1 VLNDPNYIY
10 FWTSKFKIKMYP
22 ISHIIKVIEGQAT
35 LSARD
40 SQIEHLLIDSRKI
53 SFPESSLFFAIVGA
67 RHDGHDFIEDVYKS
81 GVRYFVVSQDID
93 NQFFTDAIFI
103 NVNDVLR
110 ALQDL
115 AAYHRSQF
123 PKLKV
128 IGITGSNGKTVV
140 KEWLY
145 QLLKDDYNIVRSPKS
160 YNSQVGVPLSVW
172 QIRPEHTL
180 AIFEAGI
187 SQKGEME
194 KLERIIQPR
203 IGILTNIGSAHD
215 EGFASREEKLSEKL
229 ILFNKCGR
237 IYYKRDDNLIDSA
250 LKSFPLG
257 VKRAW
262 GQAREATL
270 TIKEFHFQADDC
282 IIEAIYR
289 NKVFG
294 VSLTVPFKDV
304 VSLENIIHCWNVLL
318 NFNVENNIINKR
330 VKKLEPVA
338 MRLELK
344 AGINGCLI
352 VDDAYNFDL
361 NALQIALD
369 FVNQQSRHLKKTVVL
384 SDMLQSGKNM
394 ERSDIPNPFGT
405 EGIYETIS
413 QLLVEKKI
421 ERVIGIG
428 EDVLKL
434 KNILPQNIDF
444 QHFTSTKYFL
454 SQIKNTDFHNEII
467 LLKGARPF
475 AFEQITNRLAL
486 KAHKTVLE
494 INLNALVHNLHV
506 FTQKLKPNVKIM
518 AMVKASAYGNG
529 SDEVARLLE
538 FHKVDYLAVAYA
550 DEGIDLRNAG
560 VKLPIM
566 VMNPEEA
573 SFDAL
578 RRFDLEPEIYSLSL
592 LKNYIDF
599 VEKIQLE
606 SQNTEGVSVFKIH
619 LKLDTGMHRLG
630 LEPLDIQQVI
640 SFLNQNN
647 KIRIA
652 SIFTHLAAT
661 EAAEHDGF
669 TQQQVARFETIYA
682 QITEGV
688 GYKPM
693 RHVLNSSGIAR
704 HPHFQFEMVRLGI
717 GLYGIDGSGDFQ
729 QSLQVVQTLKATISQ
744 IRNVPK
750 TETVGYSR
758 RGLLARDARIATI
771 SIGYADGL
779 LRGAGYGRFSVA
791 LHGKLAP
798 IVGSVCMDMTMIDVT
813 DIPEAMEGDDVEIF
827 GSQIPVQT
835 LANVLNTIPYEIFTT
850 ISERVKRV
858 YFQE

>member
-1 VLNDPNYIY
+1 
-10 FWTSKFKIKMYP
+10 MYP
-22 ISHIIKVIEGQAT
+22 ISQIIKVIKGQAT
-35 LSARD
+35 HSASD
-40 SQIEHLLIDSRKI
+40 APIEHLLIDSRKI
-53 SFPESSLFFAIVGA
+53 AFPETSLFFAIVGA
-67 RHDGHDFIEDVYKS
+67 RHDGHDFIEDVYRA
-81 GVRYFVVSQDID
+81 GVRHFIVSQNVD
-93 NQFFTDAIFI
+93 NQLFTDAIFVKVN
-103 NVNDVLR
+103 NVLQ
-110 ALQDL
+110 ALHDL
-115 AAYHRSQF
+115 AAFHRSQF

-215 EGFASREEKLSEKL
+215 EGFESREEKLSEKL
-229 ILFNKCGR
+229 MLFKNCGR
-237 IYYKRDDNLIDSA
+237 IYYKKDDDLIDDA
-250 LKSFPLG
+250 LKTFPIG
-257 VKRAW
+257 VRRAW
-262 GQAREATL
+262 GQEKNANL
-270 TIKEFHFQADDC
+270 KIKEFHLQTENC
-282 IIEAIYR
+282 IIEAVYKNDI
-289 NKVFG
+289 FG
-294 VSLTVPFKDV
+294 TSLTVPFKDA
-304 VSLENIIHCWNVLL
+304 VSLENIIHCWNVALGL
-318 NFNVENNIINKR
+318 NIENSVINKR

-344 AGINGCLI
+344 AGINGCLL

-384 SDMLQSGKNM
+384 SDMLQIAQNFDSKPKTQNSKL
-394 ERSDIPNPFGT
+394 ENT
-405 EGIYETIS
+405 EGPYQTIC

-428 EDVLKL
+428 NDILKL
-434 KNILPQNIDF
+434 KNILPQTIDF
-444 QHFTSTKYFL
+444 QHFTSTSDFL
-454 SQIKNTDFHNEII
+454 NQLKNTDFNNEII

-475 AFEQITNRLAL
+475 AFEQITNRVAL

-506 FTQKLKPNVKIM
+506 FTKKLQPNVKIM
-518 AMVKASAYGNG
+518 VMVKASAYGNG

-560 VKLPIM
+560 VTLPIM

-578 RRFDLEPEIYSLSL
+578 RRFNLEPEIYSLNL
-592 LKNYIDF
+592 LKNYVDF
-599 VEKIQLE
+599 VK
-606 SQNTEGVSVFKIH
+606 NTEGPLFKIH

-630 LEPLDIQQVI
+630 LESIDIQQVI
-640 SFLNQNN
+640 SFLNQHK
-647 KIRIA
+647 KIKIA

-661 EAAEHDGF
+661 ESAEHDGF
-669 TQQQVARFETIYA
+669 TQQQVARFEALYA

-693 RHVLNSSGIAR
+693 RHVLNSSGITR
-704 HPHFQFEMVRLGI
+704 HAAHQFEMVRLGI
-717 GLYGIDGSGDFQ
+717 GLYGVDNSGDFENR
-729 QSLQVVQTLKATISQ
+729 LQVVQTLKATISQ

-758 RGLLARDARIATI
+758 RGLLDRDSRIATI

-779 LRGAGYGRFSVA
+779 LRGAGNGRFAVA
-791 LHGKLAP
+791 LHGKRAP

-813 DIPEAMEGDDVEIF
+813 DIPEAEAGDDVEIF
-827 GSQIPVQT
+827 GNQIPVQA

>member
-1 VLNDPNYIY
+1 MYSISQIKEVIGGVTNASLSD
-10 FWTSKFKIKMYP
+10 SK
-22 ISHIIKVIEGQAT
+22 
-35 LSARD
+35 
-40 SQIEHLLIDSRKI
+40 IEHLLIDSRKI
-53 SFPESSLFFAIVGA
+53 TFPETSLFFAIVGA
-67 RHDGHDFIEDVYKS
+67 RHNGHDFIEDVYKA
-81 GVRYFVVSQDID
+81 GVRHFIVSQSVD
-93 NQFFTDAIFI
+93 NQSFTDAIFI
-103 NVNDVLR
+103 KVNDVLQ

-115 AAYHRSQF
+115 AAFHRSQF

-172 QIRPEHTL
+172 QIRPEHNL

-187 SQKGEME
+187 SEKGEME

-203 IGILTNIGSAHD
+203 IGVLTNIGSAHD

-229 ILFNKCGR
+229 MLFRNCGR
-237 IYYKRDDNLIDSA
+237 IYYKRDDDLIDDA
-250 LKSFPLG
+250 LKTFPIG
-257 VKRAW
+257 VRRAW
-262 GQAREATL
+262 GQEKKANL
-270 TIKEFHFQADDC
+270 TIKKFHFRDESC
-282 IIEAIYR
+282 IIEAVYKDKIWG
-289 NKVFG
+289 K
-294 VSLTVPFKDV
+294 SLTVPFKDT
-304 VSLENIIHCWNVLL
+304 VSLENIIHCWNVALGL
-318 NFNVENNIINKR
+318 NVENNIINKR
-330 VKKLEPVA
+330 VEKLEPVA

-344 AGINGCLI
+344 AGINGCLL

-369 FVNQQSRHLKKTVVL
+369 FVNQQSRHLKKTVVI
-384 SDMLQSGKNM
+384 SDMLQMTKNGDSKL
-394 ERSDIPNPFGT
+394 ENT
-405 EGIYETIS
+405 EGPYQTIC

-428 EDVLKL
+428 NDIVKL
-434 KNILPQNIDF
+434 KSILPQIIDF
-444 QHFTSTKYFL
+444 QHFTSTSDFL
-454 SQIKNTDFHNEII
+454 NQIKNADFHNEII

-506 FTQKLKPNVKIM
+506 FTKKLKPNVKIM

-578 RRFDLEPEIYSLSL
+578 RRFDLEPEIYSLNL
-592 LKNYIDF
+592 LKNYVDF
-599 VEKIQLE
+599 VK
-606 SQNTEGVSVFKIH
+606 NTEGPLFKIH

-630 LEPLDIQQVI
+630 LESIDIQQVI
-640 SFLNQNN
+640 SFLNEN
-647 KIRIA
+647 KKIKVA
-652 SIFTHLAAT
+652 SVFTHLAAT
-661 EAAEHDGF
+661 ESAEHDSF
-669 TQQQVARFETIYA
+669 TAQQVARFEALYA

-688 GYKPM
+688 SYKPM
-693 RHVLNSSGIAR
+693 RHVLNSSGITR
-704 HPHFQFEMVRLGI
+704 HAGYQFEMVRLGI
-717 GLYGIDGSGDFQ
+717 GLYGVDGSGDFE
-729 QSLQVVQTLKATISQ
+729 SRLQVVQTLKATISQ
-744 IRNVPK
+744 IRNVSQK
-750 TETVGYSR
+750 ETVGYSR
-758 RGLLARDARIATI
+758 RGLLDRDSRIATI

-779 LRGAGYGRFSVA
+779 LRGAGNGNFAVG
-791 LHGKLAP
+791 LHGKSAP

-813 DIPEAMEGDDVEIF
+813 DIPEAVEGDDVEIF
-827 GSQIPVQT
+827 GNQIPVQA
-835 LANVLNTIPYEIFTT
+835 LAKVLNTIPYEIFTT

>member
-1 VLNDPNYIY
+1 
-10 FWTSKFKIKMYP
+10 MYP
-22 ISHIIKVIEGQAT
+22 ISQIIKVIKGEANLT
-35 LSARD
+35 ASDA
-40 SQIEHLLIDSRKI
+40 QIEHLLIDSRKI
-53 SFPESSLFFAIVGA
+53 SFPETSLFFAIVGA
-67 RHDGHDFIEDVYKS
+67 RHDGHDFIQDVYKA
-81 GVRYFVVSQDID
+81 GVRHFIVSQNID
-93 NQFFTDAIFI
+93 NQLFTDAIFI
-103 NVNDVLR
+103 KVKDVLQ

-194 KLERIIQPR
+194 KLERIIQPT
-203 IGILTNIGSAHD
+203 IGVFTNLGTAHT
-215 EGFASREEKLSEKL
+215 EGFASDEEKLNEKTKLFQRVQTL
-229 ILFNKCGR
+229 ICPE
-237 IYYKRDDNLIDSA
+237 
-250 LKSFPLG
+250 KSTSNFD
-257 VKRAW
+257 K
-262 GQAREATL
+262 
-270 TIKEFHFQADDC
+270 
-282 IIEAIYR
+282 
-289 NKVFG
+289 NKVKKRIT
-294 VSLTVPFKDV
+294 SWENKDNNFLQIIDNQLV
-304 VSLENIIHCWNVLL
+304 VNKNKNFDPIESSFSDKASLENLATCFTTLYAL
-318 NFNVENNIINKR
+318 NIEEKTIRQRLKT
-330 VKKLEPVA
+330 LEPVA

-344 AGINGCLI
+344 AGINGCLV

-361 NALQIALD
+361 SALQIALD
-369 FVNQQSRHLKKTVVL
+369 FLNQQSRHLKKTVVL
-384 SDMLQSGKNM
+384 SDMLQTGKN
-394 ERSDIPNPFGT
+394 T
-405 EGIYETIS
+405 EGVYLAMS
-413 QLLVEKKI
+413 QLLMEKKI

-428 EDVLKL
+428 IDILNL
-434 KNILPQNIDF
+434 KNILPQTIDF
-444 QHFTSTKYFL
+444 QHFTSTSDFL
-454 SQIKNTDFHNEII
+454 NQLKNTDFHNEII

-475 AFEQITNRLAL
+475 AFEQIANRLAL

-494 INLNALVHNLHV
+494 INLNALVNNLHI

-518 AMVKASAYGNG
+518 AMVKAAAYGNG

-538 FHKVDYLAVAYA
+538 FHKVDYLAVAYT

-560 VKLPIM
+560 VNLPIM

-592 LKNYIDF
+592 LKNYVDF
-599 VEKIQLE
+599 VENHSKNA
-606 SQNTEGVSVFKIH
+606 QNTEGPLFKIH

-630 LEPLDIQQVI
+630 LESIDIQQVI
-640 SFLNQNN
+640 SILSQNK
-647 KIRIA
+647 KIKIA

-661 EAAEHDGF
+661 EAAEYDGF
-669 TQQQVARFETIYA
+669 TQQQVGRFEAMYA
-682 QITEGV
+682 QITEPESMGI

-693 RHVLNSSGIAR
+693 RHVLNSSGITR
-704 HPHFQFEMVRLGI
+704 HAAYQFEMVRLGI
-717 GLYGIDGSGDFQ
+717 GLYGVDNSGDFE
-729 QSLQVVQTLKATISQ
+729 SRLQVVQTLKATISQ

-758 RGLLARDARIATI
+758 RGLLNRDARIATI

-779 LRGAGYGRFSVA
+779 LRGAGNGRFSVG
-791 LHGKLAP
+791 LHGKRAP
-798 IVGSVCMDMTMIDVT
+798 IIGSVCMDMTMIDVT
-813 DIPEAMEGDDVEIF
+813 DIKEAMEGDEVEIF
-827 GSQIPVQT
+827 GNHIPVQE

>member
-1 VLNDPNYIY
+1 
-10 FWTSKFKIKMYP
+10 MYP
-22 ISHIIKVIEGQAT
+22 ISQIIKVIKGQAT
-35 LSARD
+35 HSASD
-40 SQIEHLLIDSRKI
+40 APIEHLLIDSRKI
-53 SFPESSLFFAIVGA
+53 AFPGTSLFFAIVGA
-67 RHDGHDFIEDVYKS
+67 RHDGHDFIGDVYKA
-81 GVRYFVVSQDID
+81 GVRHLIVSQNID
-93 NQFFTDAIFI
+93 NQLFTDAIFVK
-103 NVNDVLR
+103 VNDVLQ

-194 KLERIIQPR
+194 KLERIIQPTM
-203 IGILTNIGSAHD
+203 GIFTTLGTAHT
-215 EGFASREEKLSEKL
+215 EGFTSDDEKLGEKAKLFKHVKSLVCPQKNISFLGKNKSIERVLAWENGKDNHLQIIGNQLVTNKNKDFEPIESSFSDKASSENVATCFTTLFALNLEEKT
-229 ILFNKCGR
+229 IR
-237 IYYKRDDNLIDSA
+237 QR
-250 LKSFPLG
+250 LK
-257 VKRAW
+257 
-262 GQAREATL
+262 T
-270 TIKEFHFQADDC
+270 
-282 IIEAIYR
+282 
-289 NKVFG
+289 
-294 VSLTVPFKDV
+294 
-304 VSLENIIHCWNVLL
+304 
-318 NFNVENNIINKR
+318 
-330 VKKLEPVA
+330 LEPVA

-344 AGINGCLI
+344 AGINGCLL

-361 NALQIALD
+361 SALQIALD
-369 FVNQQSRHLKKTVVL
+369 FLNQQSRHLKKTVVL
-384 SDMLQSGKNM
+384 SDMLQIAQN
-394 ERSDIPNPFGT
+394 T
-405 EGIYETIS
+405 EGPYFVIS
-413 QLLVEKKI
+413 QLLIEKKI

-428 EDVLKL
+428 NDIVKL
-434 KNILPQNIDF
+434 KNILPQTIDF
-444 QHFTSTKYFL
+444 QHFTSTSDFL
-454 SQIKNTDFHNEII
+454 NQLKNTDFHNEII

-518 AMVKASAYGNG
+518 AMVKAAAYGNG

-538 FHKVDYLAVAYA
+538 FHKVDYLAVAYT

-578 RRFDLEPEIYSLSL
+578 RRFNLEPEIYSLSL
-592 LKNYIDF
+592 LKNYVDF
-599 VEKIQLE
+599 VE
-606 SQNTEGVSVFKIH
+606 NTEGPLFKIH

-630 LEPLDIQQVI
+630 LESIDIQQVI
-640 SFLNQNN
+640 SVLSQNK
-647 KIRIA
+647 KIKIA
-652 SIFTHLAAT
+652 SVFTHLAAT

-669 TQQQVARFETIYA
+669 TQQQVARFEAFYA

-693 RHVLNSSGIAR
+693 RHVLNSSGITR
-704 HPHFQFEMVRLGI
+704 HAAYQFEMVRLGI
-717 GLYGIDGSGDFQ
+717 GLYGVDNSGDFE
-729 QSLQVVQTLKATISQ
+729 SRLQVVQTLKATISQ

-758 RGLLARDARIATI
+758 RGLLNRDARIATI

-779 LRGAGYGRFSVA
+779 LRSAGNGRFSVG
-791 LHGKLAP
+791 LHGKRAP

-813 DIPEAMEGDDVEIF
+813 DITEAMEGDEVEIF
-827 GSQIPVQT
+827 GNHIPVQA

>member
-1 VLNDPNYIY
+1 
-10 FWTSKFKIKMYP
+10 MYP
-22 ISHIIKVIEGQAT
+22 ISQIIKVIKGQAT
-35 LSARD
+35 RSASD
-40 SQIEHLLIDSRKI
+40 APIEHLLIDSRKI
-53 SFPESSLFFAIVGA
+53 AFPETSLFFAIVGA
-67 RHDGHDFIEDVYKS
+67 RHDGHDFIQDVYKA
-81 GVRYFVVSQDID
+81 GVRHFIVSQIID
-93 NQFFTDAIFI
+93 NQLFTDAIFI
-103 NVNDVLR
+103 KVNNVLQ

-203 IGILTNIGSAHD
+203 VGIITNIGSAHD

-229 ILFNKCGR
+229 MLFKNCGR
-237 IYYKRDDNLIDSA
+237 IYYKRDEDLIDDA
-250 LKSFPLG
+250 LKAFPIG
-257 VKRAW
+257 VRRAW
-262 GQAREATL
+262 GQEKNANL
-270 TIKEFHFQADDC
+270 KIKEFHLRTENC
-282 IIEAIYR
+282 IIEAVYKNDI
-289 NKVFG
+289 FG
-294 VSLTVPFKDV
+294 TSLTVPFKDA
-304 VSLENIIHCWNVLL
+304 VSLENIIHCWNVALGL
-318 NFNVENNIINKR
+318 NIENSIINKR

-344 AGINGCLI
+344 AGINGCLL

-361 NALQIALD
+361 SALQIALD
-369 FVNQQSRHLKKTVVL
+369 FVDQQSRHLKKTVVL
-384 SDMLQSGKNM
+384 SDMLQMTQN
-394 ERSDIPNPFGT
+394 T
-405 EGIYETIS
+405 EGPYQTIC
-413 QLLVEKKI
+413 QLLIEKKI

-428 EDVLKL
+428 MDILKL
-434 KNILPQNIDF
+434 KNILPQTIDF
-444 QHFTSTKYFL
+444 QHFTSTYDFL
-454 SQIKNTDFHNEII
+454 NQLKNTDFHNEII

-518 AMVKASAYGNG
+518 AMVKAAAYGNG

-592 LKNYIDF
+592 LKSYADF
-599 VEKIQLE
+599 VENQQKNA
-606 SQNTEGVSVFKIH
+606 QNTVECNEIPHTCGKGPLFKIH

-630 LEPLDIQQVI
+630 LESIDIQQVI
-640 SFLNQNN
+640 FILSQNK
-647 KIRIA
+647 KIKIA
-652 SIFTHLAAT
+652 SVFTHLAAT

-669 TQQQVARFETIYA
+669 TQQQVARFEAFYA

-693 RHVLNSSGIAR
+693 RHVLNSSGITR
-704 HPHFQFEMVRLGI
+704 HAAYQFEMVRLGI
-717 GLYGIDGSGDFQ
+717 GLYGVDNSGDFEGR
-729 QSLQVVQTLKATISQ
+729 LQVVQTLKATISQ

-758 RGLLARDARIATI
+758 RGLLNRDARIATI

-779 LRGAGYGRFSVA
+779 LRSAGNGHFAVG
-791 LHGKLAP
+791 LHGKRAP

-813 DIPEAMEGDDVEIF
+813 DITEAMEGDEVEIF
-827 GSQIPVQT
+827 GNHIPVQA

>member
-1 VLNDPNYIY
+1 MYSISQIKEVIGGVTNASLSD
-10 FWTSKFKIKMYP
+10 SK
-22 ISHIIKVIEGQAT
+22 
-35 LSARD
+35 
-40 SQIEHLLIDSRKI
+40 IEHLLIDSRKI
-53 SFPESSLFFAIVGA
+53 TFPETSLFFAIVGA
-67 RHDGHDFIEDVYKS
+67 RHNGHNFIEDVYKG
-81 GVRYFVVSQDID
+81 GVRHFIVSQSVD
-93 NQFFTDAIFI
+93 NQLFTDAIFI
-103 NVNDVLR
+103 KVNDVLR

-115 AAYHRSQF
+115 AVFHRSQF

-172 QIRPEHTL
+172 QIRPEHNL

-187 SQKGEME
+187 SEKGEME

-203 IGILTNIGSAHD
+203 IGVLTNIGSAHD

-229 ILFNKCGR
+229 ILFKNCGR
-237 IYYKRDDNLIDSA
+237 IYYKRDDDLIDDA
-250 LKSFPLG
+250 LKTFPIG
-257 VKRAW
+257 VRRAW
-262 GQAREATL
+262 GQEKKANL
-270 TIKEFHFQADDC
+270 TIKKFHFRDESC
-282 IIEAIYR
+282 IIEAVYKDKIWG
-289 NKVFG
+289 K
-294 VSLTVPFKDV
+294 SLTVPFKDT
-304 VSLENIIHCWNVLL
+304 VSLENIIHCWNVALGL
-318 NFNVENNIINKR
+318 NVENNIINKR

-344 AGINGCLI
+344 AGINGCLL

-369 FVNQQSRHLKKTVVL
+369 FVNQQSRHLKKTVVI
-384 SDMLQSGKNM
+384 SDMLQMTKNGDSKL
-394 ERSDIPNPFGT
+394 ENT
-405 EGIYETIS
+405 EGPYQTIC

-428 EDVLKL
+428 NDIVKL
-434 KNILPQNIDF
+434 KSILPQTIDF
-444 QHFTSTKYFL
+444 QHFTSTSDFL
-454 SQIKNTDFHNEII
+454 NQIKSADFHNEII

-506 FTQKLKPNVKIM
+506 FTKKLKPNVKIM

-578 RRFDLEPEIYSLSL
+578 RRFDLEPEIYSLNL
-592 LKNYIDF
+592 LKNYVDF
-599 VEKIQLE
+599 VK
-606 SQNTEGVSVFKIH
+606 NTEGPLFKIH

-630 LEPLDIQQVI
+630 LESIDIQQVI
-640 SFLNQNN
+640 SFLNEN
-647 KIRIA
+647 KKIKVA
-652 SIFTHLAAT
+652 SVFTHLAAT
-661 EAAEHDGF
+661 ESAEHDGF
-669 TQQQVARFETIYA
+669 TAQQVTRFEVLYA
-682 QITEGV
+682 QVTEGV

-693 RHVLNSSGIAR
+693 RHVLNSSGITR
-704 HPHFQFEMVRLGI
+704 HAGYQFEMVRLGI
-717 GLYGIDGSGDFQ
+717 GLYGVDGSGDFE
-729 QSLQVVQTLKATISQ
+729 SRLQVVQTLKATISQ
-744 IRNVPK
+744 IRNVSQK
-750 TETVGYSR
+750 ETVGYSR
-758 RGLLARDARIATI
+758 RGLLDRDSRIATI

-779 LRGAGYGRFSVA
+779 LRGAGNGHFSVA
-791 LHGKLAP
+791 LHGKRAP

-813 DIPEAMEGDDVEIF
+813 DIPEAVEGDDVEIF
-827 GSQIPVQT
+827 GNQIPVQA
-835 LANVLNTIPYEIFTT
+835 LAKVLNTIPYEIFTT